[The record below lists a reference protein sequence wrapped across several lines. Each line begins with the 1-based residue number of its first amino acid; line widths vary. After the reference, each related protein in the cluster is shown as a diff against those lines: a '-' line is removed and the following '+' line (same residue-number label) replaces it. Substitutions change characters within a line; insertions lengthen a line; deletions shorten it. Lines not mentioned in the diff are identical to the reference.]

1 MYVKRVQI
9 RNYGPIETLD
19 IEFPFDG
26 DKPKPV
32 VLVGANGS
40 GKSVLLSNI
49 VNGLLNAQAAAYP
62 ESPEV
67 ELGKVYKVR
76 SPQYVTVGKEYSF
89 TQVDFIDSPPV
100 RELIL
105 QRLKRH
111 FEQVPAGIAG
121 TEAQNLYDNLSSEDS
136 NVFDHNIDQQ
146 KAQKLLQET
155 CALYFPP
162 NRFEDPAWL
171 NSDNLAATAKYM
183 DLKHLQGHSNRPIVN
198 YSPLHRN
205 QDWLFEVIYD
215 LSVFERQYRLL
226 PVLVSELQL
235 SAEKRLVLV
244 NAQGSAH
251 RIYDA
256 ATKVLRATLRF
267 EGELELSIGPRQN
280 RAISVTVNGEL
291 RIPNIF
297 QLSSGEVSLL
307 NLFLSILRDY
317 DLTGAQFA
325 TTEKIRGIVIVDEI
339 DLHLHTLHQY
349 EVLPK
354 LMNMFPKVQFVVT
367 SHSPLFVLGLKQ
379 VLGEQGF
386 GLYELPSGAPISA
399 EDFEEFEKVYRAFS
413 KTRQHYKQVQNAIK
427 KAQKSLIFVEGIID
441 VKYLQKAVMKLKF
454 QDLMEVAEIRDGD
467 GSGGLNN
474 IWKGL
479 TRDHVERKRIV
490 VLYDP
495 ECERNDTRGNMFRR
509 SMIKFND
516 HPIQKGIENLFDRE
530 TLERVRQ
537 EYSSFIDVTDK
548 HSKMVRGKEEIVP
561 ESWTVNKDE
570 KTNLCNWLCENGTA
584 DDFEHFK
591 PTLEMLKDI
600 LIGDKMEE
608 AS

>member
-1 MYVKRVQI
+1 MYVKRVRI
-9 RNYGPIETLD
+9 TNYGPIEALD

-40 GKSVLLSNI
+40 GKSVLLSNV
-49 VNGLLNAQAAAYP
+49 VNGLLNAQATAYP

-76 SPQYVTVGKEYSF
+76 SPQYVALGKEYSF
-89 TQVDFIDSPPV
+89 TQVDFVDSPPLQ
-100 RELIL
+100 ELIL
-105 QRLKRH
+105 SRLKQN
-111 FEQVPAGIAG
+111 FKQVPAGIAG
-121 TEAQNLYDNLSSEDS
+121 TEAESLYNKLNSEG
-136 NVFDHNIDQQ
+136 NTIFEHEIGQQ

-198 YSPLHRN
+198 CSPLHRN
-205 QDWLFEVIYD
+205 QNWLFELIYD
-215 LSVFERQYRLL
+215 FSVFERQYTVL
-226 PVLVSELQL
+226 PVVVDKSQP
-235 SAEKRLVLV
+235 KIV
-244 NAQGSAH
+244 NVPTSVDIQGSA
-251 RIYDA
+251 RSLYNA
-256 ATKVLRATLRF
+256 AIKVLRATLRS
-267 EGELELSIGPRQN
+267 ESELGLSIGPRQS
-280 RAISVTVNGEL
+280 RTVSVTVNREI

-297 QLSSGEVSLL
+297 QLSSGEVLLL

-317 DLTGAQFA
+317 DLTGVQFTSA
-325 TTEKIRGIVIVDEI
+325 EEICGIVIVDKI
-339 DLHLHTLHQY
+339 DLHLHALHQY
-349 EVLPK
+349 EVLPR
-354 LMNMFPKVQFVVT
+354 LMSIFPKVQFVVT

-379 VLGEQGF
+379 FFGERGF
-386 GLYELPSGAPISA
+386 GLYDLPSGAPILP
-399 EDFEEFEKVYRAFS
+399 EDFEEFGKAYQAFS
-413 KTRQHYKQVQNAIK
+413 KTRQHSKEVQSAIRNA
-427 KAQKSLIFVEGIID
+427 QRSLVFVEGIID
-441 VKYLQKAVMKLKF
+441 VKYLRKAALLLEFKNLI
-454 QDLMEVAEIRDGD
+454 EVAEIRDGD

-495 ECERNDTRGNMFRR
+495 ECERNDTKGNMFRR

-530 TLERVRQ
+530 TLDRVRQ
-537 EYSSFIDVTDK
+537 ERPKFIDVSDEHPK
-548 HSKMVRGKEEIVP
+548 VARGEEIVVP
-561 ESWTVNKDE
+561 ETWMVNKDE
-570 KTNLCNWLCENGTA
+570 KTNLCNWLCDNGTV

-591 PTLEMLKDI
+591 PTLQMLKDI
-600 LIGDKMEE
+600 LVEDMMEE